1 LIFSGNSF
9 AGYPA
14 ACRGEECMPRRG
26 GYKGDRI
33 TNYLKLRFIADKPPP
48 PQAAYQEFLMAAEAG
63 AEYFL

>member
-1 LIFSGNSF
+1 
-9 AGYPA
+9 
-14 ACRGEECMPRRG
+14 MPRRG